1 MKTASIYTFFALVAT
16 LGNLGSQWLVMS
28 LISLEFRIY
37 LAIIIGTAVGL
48 VVKYVLDK
56 RYIFNHKSE
65 SVAQETKTV
74 TLYTLMGVVTTM
86 IFWGTELLFSW
97 LFKQEFML
105 YVGGALGL
113 AIGYFV
119 KYELD
124 KRFVF
129 NSSSQ
134 GLDK

>member
-16 LGNLGSQWLVMS
+16 LGNLGSQWLVMN
-28 LISLEFRIY
+28 LISFEFRIY
-37 LAIIIGTAVGL
+37 FAIISGTAVGL
-48 VVKYVLDK
+48 VIKYVSDK

-74 TLYTLMGVVTTM
+74 TLYTLMGVVTTV

-97 LFKQEFML
+97 WFKQEFML
-105 YVGGALGL
+105 YIGGALGL
-113 AIGYFV
+113 AIGYIV

-129 NSSSQ
+129 TSSSQ
-134 GLDK
+134 GSEE